1 MRPGEFASKVRLTG
15 LILGTDMLGETTTSC
30 AEQDNPG
37 EGLDSAA
44 WCHVLLA
51 LGVLQTEGG
60 CEGCGQ
66 SVSVVARRW
75 QPRALVRAD
84 PRERSV
90 ATASRAVQS
99 GGVLVLGTFATDG
112 PAQCSGLP
120 TSRYDADTLAAAFA
134 PAFSLE
140 HSEREEHVTPGGAVQ
155 PFTWVVLLRT
165 CS

>member
-1 MRPGEFASKVRLTG
+1 MRPGECASKVRLTG

-44 WCHVLLA
+44 WCHVFLA

-75 QPRALVRAD
+75 QPRALG
-84 PRERSV
+84 
-90 ATASRAVQS
+90 RAVGSEGAKHQDAA
-99 GGVLVLGTFATDG
+99 GLDGTRCRGDIPLALVGPDQEVEHGPIVPGVVGTLRLPGQHVCCLLYTSPSPRDG
-112 PAQCSGLP
+112 
-120 TSRYDADTLAAAFA
+120 
-134 PAFSLE
+134 
-140 HSEREEHVTPGGAVQ
+140 
-155 PFTWVVLLRT
+155 LL
-165 CS
+165 

>member
-1 MRPGEFASKVRLTG
+1 MKPGEFASKVRLTG
-15 LILGTDMLGETTTSC
+15 LILGTDMRGETTTSC

-44 WCHVLLA
+44 WCHVFLA

-75 QPRALVRAD
+75 QPRALG
-84 PRERSV
+84 
-90 ATASRAVQS
+90 RAVGSEGAKHQDAA
-99 GGVLVLGTFATDG
+99 GLDGTRCRGDRPLARVG
-112 PAQCSGLP
+112 PDQCSGLP

-165 CS
+165 